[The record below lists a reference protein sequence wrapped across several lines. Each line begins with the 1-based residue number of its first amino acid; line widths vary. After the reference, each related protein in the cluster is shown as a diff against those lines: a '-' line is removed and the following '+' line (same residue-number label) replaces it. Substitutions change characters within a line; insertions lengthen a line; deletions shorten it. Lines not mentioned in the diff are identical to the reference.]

1 MAQKTTEQKI
11 NSMAR
16 SINVL
21 LDKINQ
27 QSQELSL
34 IKSAIFADKQLLDTR
49 ISVAEA
55 AKLLG
60 CGTSRIYRLINEGII
75 TTAYKGE
82 RDTITRMSRKEVE
95 SLKFNEI

>member
-1 MAQKTTEQKI
+1 
-11 NSMAR
+11 MAR
-16 SINVL
+16 VIGQMNAL
-21 LDKINQ
+21 MQEQAK
-27 QSQELSL
+27 ELSL

-60 CGTSRIYRLINEGII
+60 CGTSRIYRLINEGMI